1 MNEHRDALIVR
12 TLGDF
17 TITWQGMQVSSGS
30 RDSHFTRLMEILLH
44 YSDTGVERGRL
55 EEMLFEDSH
64 STDPRHMLRSVIYN
78 AKRKLEKAGLPK
90 SGCIVFQNGVYSW
103 TKEIPVIEDARQFEA
118 MVRKA
123 DETTDPH
130 EKADLYQE
138 ACFFY
143 RGEFL
148 PDQTSNVWVMQEERR
163 YYDMFCRCMEQAIEF
178 HRAHGNF
185 MAMEKLGRYATKIH
199 PLSDWETVTM
209 EALLGLNRFDEASE
223 LYEKTA
229 DYYLEELGVRPA
241 FAGMN
246 VLEQIASRME
256 NQYSMLDEIQMF
268 LTSPEDEIPG
278 GGYLCSLP
286 VFQGIYRMFER
297 MIDRTGQSVYLMLCT
312 IVNGKGHPMKD
323 GAVLNRLSE
332 RLIDAICM
340 SVRHSDV
347 VCRYSKSQ
355 YLVLL
360 VDTAREDCTIV
371 QRRIDKQFRTDG
383 QRTGLKYHVT
393 SVNGKFL

>member
-1 MNEHRDALIVR
+1 MTDKQGVLQVR

-17 TITWQGMQVSSGS
+17 TISWNGEQISRGS
-30 RDSHFTRLMEILLH
+30 RDSQFTRLMEILLH
-44 YSDTGVERGRL
+44 YSETGVERGRL

-64 STDPRHMLRSVIYN
+64 SIDPHHMLRSVIYN
-78 AKRKLEKAGLPK
+78 SKKKLEKAGLPA
-90 SGCIVFQNGVYSW
+90 GCIVFQSGVYKW
-103 TKEIPVIEDARQFEA
+103 TSEIPVVEDARQFEE

-123 DETTDPH
+123 GDCTDPH

-143 RGEFL
+143 RGGFL
-148 PDQTSNVWVMQEERR
+148 PDQTSNIWVMQEERR
-163 YYDMFCRCMEQAIEF
+163 YYDLFCRSMEQAIEY
-178 HRAHGNF
+178 HRTHGNF

-209 EALLGLNRFDEASE
+209 EALLGLNRFDEASD

-256 NQYSMLDEIQMF
+256 NQYSMIDEIQMF
-268 LTSPEDEIPG
+268 LTSPEEEIPG
-278 GGYLCSLP
+278 GGFLVSLP

-297 MIDRTGQSVYLMLCT
+297 MIDRSGHAVYLMLCT
-312 IVNGKGHPMKD
+312 IVNGKGHPMKE

-332 RLIDAICM
+332 RLADAICM

-355 YLVLL
+355 YLVML
-360 VDTAREDCTIV
+360 VDTTREDCTIV
-371 QRRIDKQFRTDG
+371 QKRIDKRFRTEG

-393 SVNGKFL
+393 GVNGKFL